1 MPFDNT
7 NNTLA
12 LVETPDLSVPSL
24 AGLAWVL
31 RHKEAWPPGHI
42 WSFARGATC
51 AVGIGHRRWEVNVI
65 DADIGLSR
73 RHREYMFCY
82 GAYAPVADCDVT
94 PEMVAD
100 RIDAYLA
107 RGR

>member
-7 NNTLA
+7 NNTTA

-31 RHKEAWPPGHI
+31 RHKEAWPPGHQ
-42 WSFARGATC
+42 WDFTRGSTC
-51 AVGIGHRRWEVNVI
+51 AVGIAMRRWGTRVTDFPSMTISARNT
-65 DADIGLSR
+65 
-73 RHREYMFCY
+73 MFCF
-82 GAYAPVADCDVT
+82 GAYHPVADSDVT

-100 RIDAYLA
+100 RIDTYLA